1 MNMNINKIMVE
12 LQPNSTRAG
21 FRYES
26 DCVEPTPYWDGD
38 EVVSSTE
45 LWHDFCG
52 RVQRRMRRTG
62 EELDDAFEAE
72 CSRGG
77 IEADYM
83 DDMYGGVHFVV
94 SEDTLGT
101 ELVSESYI
109 IAVADALTD
118 MGYPTRPKVSQI
130 LCEEDGCGIIPEQ
143 ALDEAMIRA
152 EKVVLEDAL
161 KTLGNG
167 VNAAYAL
174 SNPEATEHAA
184 VIDALKEVYGQNYD
198 DYMTYYDWDYMD
210 DDEKSKYGNYE
221 EYADE
226 CVSQN
231 GKIINE
237 AIERINEKIHEIEDE
252 LSLQEAKNQEMKE
265 NPKEENELREALKIL
280 TGWYRQVE
288 PIRSILEPNAI
299 GHEDVVEAL
308 EVAFGE
314 GFSGYMTTNIWKE
327 MSNEES
333 EEKYDGD
340 YVTFLVACDEVNKKI
355 INEAIKILKGKI

>member
-1 MNMNINKIMVE
+1 MNMNINEIMME

-21 FRYES
+21 FRHES
-26 DCVEPTPYWDGD
+26 DCIEPTPYWDGEEE
-38 EVVSSTE
+38 EVVSSTKV
-45 LWHDFCG
+45 WHDFCG
-52 RVQRRMRRTG
+52 RVLRRMRRTG
-62 EELDDAFEAE
+62 EKLDDAFEAE

-77 IEADYM
+77 IAAEYM
-83 DDMYGGVHFVV
+83 DAMYGGVHFVV

-143 ALDEAMIRA
+143 ALDEAMIRGQ
-152 EKVVLEDAL
+152 EVVFKDAL
-161 KTLGNG
+161 ETLGNG

-174 SNPEATEHAA
+174 SNSEATEHAV
-184 VIDALKEVYGQNYD
+184 VIEALKEFYGQDYDAD
-198 DYMTYYDWDYMD
+198 DYMTYDDWDYMD

-237 AIERINEKIHEIEDE
+237 AIAGIKEKIHEIEYE
-252 LSLQEAKNQEMKE
+252 LSLREAKK
-265 NPKEENELREALKIL
+265 
-280 TGWYRQVE
+280 
-288 PIRSILEPNAI
+288 
-299 GHEDVVEAL
+299 
-308 EVAFGE
+308 
-314 GFSGYMTTNIWKE
+314 
-327 MSNEES
+327 
-333 EEKYDGD
+333 
-340 YVTFLVACDEVNKKI
+340 
-355 INEAIKILKGKI
+355 